1 MSPREQSKGSCAFC
15 GREMTRGGMARHLR
29 SCEKRTAAQA
39 DAEGSRRHSQTLY
52 HLQVQDKWS
61 GSFWLHLEMRG
72 NDTLKDLDYYLREI
86 WLECCGHLSSF
97 DFGEVL
103 YTQIFDDGM
112 GYKEERP
119 MSARVKTLFSPGMEI
134 PYEYDF
140 GSTTEL
146 VIKVVDQREG
156 KPLTAH
162 PIFLMA
168 RNRFEP
174 PPCVECGKPST
185 QLCAECLWEE
195 DGRGTFCDDHAEEH
209 DHPDMLMPF
218 VNSPRAG
225 ECGYI
230 GPAEPPY

>member
-1 MSPREQSKGSCAFC
+1 
-15 GREMTRGGMARHLR
+15 
-29 SCEKRTAAQA
+29 
-39 DAEGSRRHSQTLY
+39 
-52 HLQVQDKWS
+52 
-61 GSFWLHLEMRG
+61 
-72 NDTLKDLDYYLREI
+72 
-86 WLECCGHLSSF
+86 
-97 DFGEVL
+97 
-103 YTQIFDDGM
+103 
-112 GYKEERP
+112 
-119 MSARVKTLFSPGMEI
+119 MSARVKTLFSPDMEI

-174 PPCVECGKPST
+174 PPCVECGKPAT

-195 DGRGTFCDDHAEEH
+195 DERGAFCDDHAKEH
-209 DHPDMLMPF
+209 DHPDMFMPF